1 MEVIFAK
8 KHEKFGKKKL
18 FPKDMME
25 KKKKKSGGPEKKET
39 TLKYSRLS
47 LIRSYFYPE
56 TCYSGKIFRLSN
68 FL

>member
-25 KKKKKSGGPEKKET
+25 KKRKNLGVPRKKKRHLNT
-39 TLKYSRLS
+39 VDSR
-47 LIRSYFYPE
+47 
-56 TCYSGKIFRLSN
+56 
-68 FL
+68 